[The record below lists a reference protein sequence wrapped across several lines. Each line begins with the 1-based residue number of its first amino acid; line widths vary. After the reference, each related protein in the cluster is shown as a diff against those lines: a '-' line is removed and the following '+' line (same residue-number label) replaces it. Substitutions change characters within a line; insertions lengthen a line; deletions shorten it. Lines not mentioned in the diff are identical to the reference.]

1 MSGGFRVVVV
11 DDEPLARSGVAEL
24 VRRDPEFSVVAECAD
39 GATAVE
45 AIDRLH
51 PDLVLLDV
59 QMPELDGFEV
69 LRQLERRPLP
79 AVIFIT
85 AYDQFAVR
93 AFGVHA
99 LDYLVK
105 PFDDARFQEA
115 LAHAKA
121 ALRSQDGGTELAR
134 RLTGLL
140 EQLASDASRPGF
152 LTRIVVKVAGHVRFV
167 RVEELDW
174 IEAAD
179 YCAKLHAGGKVHV
192 IRESLQALEQ
202 RLDPAHFFR
211 VHRSA
216 IVNLERVRELVPDPK
231 GDHLVALQDGTRLR
245 LSRSRRSE
253 LEQRLGQTI

>member
-1 MSGGFRVVVV
+1 MSRVLRVVVA

-24 VRRDPEFSVVAECAD
+24 VRRDPELAVVGECAD
-39 GATAVE
+39 GASSIATIE
-45 AIDRLH
+45 RER

-69 LRQLERRPLP
+69 LRRLEPPLP

-93 AFGVHA
+93 AFEVHA

-105 PFDDARFQEA
+105 PFDDARFLEA
-115 LAHAKA
+115 MARAKR
-121 ALRSQDGGTELAR
+121 ALREGDPERLSR
-134 RLTGLL
+134 RLSGLL
-140 EQLASDASRPGF
+140 EQLGDAGNV
-152 LTRIVVKVAGHVRFV
+152 LTRIVVKTAGHVRFV
-167 RVEELDW
+167 RVAELDW

-192 IRESLQALEQ
+192 IRESLQTLEQ
-202 RLDPAHFFR
+202 RLDPARFFR

-216 IVNLERVRELVPDPK
+216 IVNLDRVRELQPYLK
-231 GDHLVALQDGTRLR
+231 GEHLVILEDGTRLK
-245 LSRSRRSE
+245 LSRNRKAE
-253 LEQRLGQTI
+253 LEERLGQTL